1 MGVTTYLR
9 LCSPVWQTATSG
21 RKLPLRLLPGH
32 FRILLLLQEPDWPI
46 KCKLRGAVMEPST
59 PASLR
64 SLGVELI
71 PAPPPPGVEEWV
83 FCVYCLDQGW
93 GHFQR
98 LPPVMSQL
106 FLPHRLKTQSQI
118 ASFVSPNYNLGSG
131 DMTIAGQGPSVP
143 TVSQSLATT
152 TWKTTWLYIYPPQEG
167 AAVKLGILRCQHK
180 LLTYV

>member
-1 MGVTTYLR
+1 M
-9 LCSPVWQTATSG
+9 
-21 RKLPLRLLPGH
+21 RLLPGH
-32 FRILLLLQEPDWPI
+32 FRILLLLQGPDWPI
-46 KCKLRGAVMEPST
+46 KCKLRGAVMELST

-64 SLGVELI
+64 SLDAELI
-71 PAPPPPGVEEWV
+71 PAPPPPEMEEWI

-98 LPPVMSQL
+98 LPPVMSHL

-143 TVSQSLATT
+143 TVRQSLATKI
-152 TWKTTWLYIYPPQEG
+152 WKTTWLYIHPPQER